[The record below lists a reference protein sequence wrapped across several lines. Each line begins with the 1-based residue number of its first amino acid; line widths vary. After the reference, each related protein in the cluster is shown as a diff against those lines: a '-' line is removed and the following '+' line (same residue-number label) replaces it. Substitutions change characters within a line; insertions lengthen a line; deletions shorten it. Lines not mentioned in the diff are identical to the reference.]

1 MGKER
6 VYLWDNVKALLIIL
20 VVMGHFVTQYTGSN
34 EIMQSMFCIIYSFH
48 MPLFIFVSGL
58 FAKSS
63 FKDDKL
69 KVNKVISYLILYVAL
84 KLIIFIERISFGHN
98 ATFTIWS
105 EQGIPWYMLAMAAW
119 ICMTYCLRFVRP
131 AALLSVS
138 IILALVAGY
147 SDKIGDVL
155 CLSRIIV
162 FYPMFLLGFYMDS
175 KAIVEKTRV
184 PWQKVLAVCILLML
198 VLLSFFA
205 REELYQFRPILV
217 ARNPYSQLANPSL
230 GAVYRA
236 VWYVLSMC
244 ISCAIVC
251 VLPNKENKLS
261 YIGASTLP
269 IYFIHRPILY
279 ILMDVGFGT
288 LIMTNLGPVYGPI
301 VFLLSAVVL
310 ALVLSVP
317 VLNKP
322 FNALM
327 KVKYSRFLKED

>member
-131 AALLSVS
+131 TALLSVS

-175 KAIVEKTRV
+175 KAIVEKTRA

-317 VLNKP
+317 ILNKP